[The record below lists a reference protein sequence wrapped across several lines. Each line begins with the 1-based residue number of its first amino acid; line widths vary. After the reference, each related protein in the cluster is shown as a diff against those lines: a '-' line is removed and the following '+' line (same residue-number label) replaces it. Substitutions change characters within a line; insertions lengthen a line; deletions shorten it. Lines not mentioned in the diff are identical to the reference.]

1 MAEVVWTNPAF
12 EDLRQL
18 HQFIARDSKQY
29 ANITVRK
36 IRTAAERL
44 EEFPESG
51 RLVPEFSGDW
61 YREVLVGQYRLVY
74 RYLEKKHVVLVLAVV
89 HGSRLL
95 PPIVE
100 NR

>member
-18 HQFIARDSKQY
+18 HQFIAHDSKQY
-29 ANITVRK
+29 ANVTVSK

-51 RLVPEFSGDW
+51 RLVPEFSGGW

-74 RYLEKKHVVLVLAVV
+74 HYLEKQHVVLVLAVV

-100 NR
+100 NK